1 MKQIEIE
8 NENSRATVSSV
19 GGTVVE
25 FVCQGTDIIY
35 PQQTIERGGE
45 MKKRGGIPICVP
57 FFGPPKP
64 GFKRFKQHGW
74 LRNQELAVVST
85 SRNSVILEGDN
96 KYRKTYPWRIRYRVT
111 VSMIEDGSL
120 ETKLRITRI
129 KDGVDSKAPINPA
142 FHPYFAN
149 SSEGR
154 TRIVDINI
162 NNPLISE
169 GIEVHPNGRARIL
182 SATDGILINLGLKK
196 VRMSLGGGFTRGS
209 CLVLWSDSNKY
220 FCVEPVLADPD
231 SFNTPNGIYLKEKE
245 WLTIVCLLK
254 VLA

>member
-1 MKQIEIE
+1 MKQIEIKK
-8 NENSRATVSSV
+8 NDSRATVSSV

-35 PQQTIERGGE
+35 PQTIIERGGE

-57 FFGPPKP
+57 FFGTPGP
-64 GFKRFKQHGW
+64 GFKRLRRHGW
-74 LRNQELAVVST
+74 LRNQELAVVAT
-85 SRNSVILEGDN
+85 SRNSVIFEGDN
-96 KYRKTYPWRIRYRVT
+96 RYRKTYPWRIKYRVT
-111 VSMIEDGSL
+111 VSMIEEGLL
-120 ETKLRITRI
+120 ETKLRVTRM

-149 SSEGR
+149 SSGGR
-154 TRIVDINI
+154 TRIVDINVY
-162 NNPLISE
+162 NPLFSA
-169 GIEVHPNGRARIL
+169 GIEVYPNGEARIL
-182 SATDGILINLGLKK
+182 RAPDGILINLGLKK
-196 VRMSLGGGFTRGS
+196 VEMSLGGGFARGS

-231 SFNTPNGIYLKEKE
+231 SFNTPNGIFLKEKE
-245 WLTIVCLLK
+245 WSTIVCLLK